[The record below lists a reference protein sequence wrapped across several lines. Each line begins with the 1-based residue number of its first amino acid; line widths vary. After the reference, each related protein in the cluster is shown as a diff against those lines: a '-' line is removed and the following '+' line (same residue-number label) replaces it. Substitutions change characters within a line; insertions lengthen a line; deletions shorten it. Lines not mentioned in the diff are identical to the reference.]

1 MTTLRERNTT
11 ANRLSATFVKQTK
24 RVGLH
29 LDGDGLYFQ
38 LTDAGGRRWFVR
50 VKVGD
55 KRRDI
60 GLGMLESVSLA
71 DARDKAATLRKA
83 VAEGRDPTELAKPK
97 AAAAPHPANADIRPT
112 FRAAWDA
119 FWANMKPHLVKR
131 SQLQWERVMER
142 HVFPHIGNLPVADVK
157 ASHVIEMLRPIWNEK
172 EETARRVLMRV
183 DSVFESAILREWR
196 DKASPCLG
204 VARELGIKR
213 QSAGNFPAMHF
224 NEMTGFITALRAS
237 GGMPSSRWALE
248 FQMLC
253 AVRSGDVRG
262 AVWREF
268 DLDAKT
274 WTIPRDRLK
283 VKDRGKSR
291 SERRPDHVVPLS
303 APALTILEHAKATYP
318 ASAIVFPGMKG
329 QPLSD
334 NTLSKRMRDMGY
346 QALATPHG
354 CRSSFKDW
362 AAENGIDDQISE
374 SALDHAVKGKT
385 AAAYLRTRF
394 LEQRIDIMERWAT
407 HLEGTSTDNQASESS
422 SLAEGRLSS
431 AASTVIPFDEVSNA

>member
-1 MTTLRERNTT
+1 MTEPRTRLT
-11 ANRLSATFVKQTK
+11 AVNRLSATFVKQTK
-24 RVGLH
+24 MVGLH
-29 LDGDGLYFQ
+29 LDGLGLYFQ
-38 LTDAGGRRWFVR
+38 LTKAGGRRWFLR
-50 VKVGD
+50 AKVGSNT
-55 KRRDI
+55 RDI
-60 GLGMLESVSLA
+60 GLGMLESLSLA
-71 DARDKAATLRKA
+71 DARYKAADLRQA
-83 VAEGRDPTELAKPK
+83 IIEGRDPTELLKPQ
-97 AAAAPHPANADIRPT
+97 AVSPALQSPADTDTRPT
-112 FRAAWDA
+112 FRDAWTA
-119 FWANMKPHLVKR
+119 FWENMKPQLVKR

-142 HVFPHIGNLPVADVK
+142 HVFPHIGSMRVAEVK
-157 ASHVIEMLRPIWNEK
+157 ATHIIEMLRPIWNTK

-196 DKASPCLG
+196 DKASPCIG

-224 NEMTGFITALRAS
+224 SEMAKFLAALRES

-248 FQMLC
+248 LQMLC

-268 DLDAKT
+268 DLGAKT

-283 VKDRGKSR
+283 VKDKGKSR
-291 SERRPDHVVPLS
+291 TERRPDHVIPLS
-303 APALTILEHAKATYP
+303 RPALAILERVKAAYP
-318 ASAIVFPGMKG
+318 ASEIVFPGAQG

-346 QALATPHG
+346 QTLATPHG

-362 AAENGIDDQISE
+362 AAEHGIDDQVSE
-374 SALDHAVKGKT
+374 AVLDHAVKGKT

-394 LEQRIDIMERWAT
+394 LEQRASVMEAWAFQ
-407 HLEGTSTDNQASESS
+407 LDSK
-422 SLAEGRLSS
+422 
-431 AASTVIPFDEVSNA
+431 ASTQGDQLLVSANDAPTQTMAG

>member
-1 MTTLRERNTT
+1 LAESRARLT
-11 ANRLSATFVKQTK
+11 AVNRLSATFVKQTK
-24 RVGLH
+24 IVGLH
-29 LDGDGLYFQ
+29 LDGGGLYFQ
-38 LTDAGGRRWFVR
+38 LTDAGGRRWFLR
-50 VKVGD
+50 AKVGN
-55 KRRDI
+55 KTRDI
-60 GLGMLESVSLA
+60 GLGILESISLA
-71 DARDKAATLRKA
+71 DARDKAAELRQA
-83 VAEGRDPTELAKPK
+83 IIDGRDPVQLAKPAPAPP
-97 AAAAPHPANADIRPT
+97 AAQSSAATDGRPT
-112 FRAAWDA
+112 FRDAWIA
-119 FWANMKPHLVKR
+119 FWENMKPQLVKR

-142 HVFPHIGNLPVADVK
+142 HVFPCIGSTPVAEVK
-157 ASHVIEMLRPIWNEK
+157 AHQIIEMLRPIWNTK

-196 DKASPCLG
+196 DKASPCIG

-224 NEMTGFITALRAS
+224 KEMTGFLAALRAS

-268 DLDAKT
+268 DLVART
-274 WTIPRDRLK
+274 WTVPRDRLK
-283 VKDRGKSR
+283 VKDKGKSR

-303 APALTILEHAKATYP
+303 APALAILDRVRAAYP
-318 ASAIVFPGMKG
+318 DSEIVFPGAKG

-374 SALDHAVKGKT
+374 AVLDHAVKGKT
-385 AAAYLRTRF
+385 VAAYLRTRF
-394 LEQRIDIMERWAT
+394 LEQRAGVMEAWAFQ
-407 HLEGTSTDNQASESS
+407 LEGKP
-422 SLAEGRLSS
+422 S
-431 AASTVIPFDEVSNA
+431 APIDQVRNVANEAQKHNTTANPDT